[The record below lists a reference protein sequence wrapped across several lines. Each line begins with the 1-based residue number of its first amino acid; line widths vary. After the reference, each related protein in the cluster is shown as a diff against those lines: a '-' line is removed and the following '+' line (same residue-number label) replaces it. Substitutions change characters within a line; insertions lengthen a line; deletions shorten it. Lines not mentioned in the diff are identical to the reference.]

1 MIKICICHVQQK
13 NPSIFD
19 QNNNNNFLCYSL
31 TFFKPIILH
40 FLLFDM
46 MSNISEF
53 YNYFILCLGSG
64 VEHAYRQ
71 VIGLFN
77 NDHVIKW
84 RFSSAIVSY
93 NFPLLERRGSNFIHQ
108 KTELFCNHTILCFG
122 SSRVSL
128 QQNIIL
134 VTRLGLM

>member
-84 RFSSAIVSY
+84 RFSSAIVSSY
-93 NFPLLERRGSNFIHQ
+93 FLLFERRFSFIRKLNYSAIIQ
-108 KTELFCNHTILCFG
+108 
-122 SSRVSL
+122 SSALAAPVSL